1 MFARR
6 RKGCSEVWRTIS
18 DDGRPRRRRA
28 PGPAGVY
35 RHCRRVFPH
44 LDRQPVLHA
53 RYARD
58 LFRLGEGPQAP
69 VFLRQHAA
77 GRGQLRLLRQ
87 PEGDPQRADHR
98 RRYLRDLRACGR
110 ALPAV
115 ALCVLD
121 RGCARVSV
129 AGGSRARLQFAQ
141 LGLPRPALQLRGDHE
156 AGGPRLHRH
165 ARGGRPDRRPPL
177 PVVHGEAAGFRRVAA
192 RVRQQP
198 LRVRASGP
206 RLLRELHPHPALPPR
221 ELLDDR
227 RGKPGAP
234 HESVARAGRRE
245 QPGAGR
251 LLQRGCGCMSV
262 IEAGYFD
269 GKSSLKRPVGI
280 VVSRGRMKIIG
291 RDLEQEFDA
300 RLVRRSLR
308 IANTPRWL
316 YLPGGGACVTSDNAA
331 VDRITRERRY
341 ERVLH
346 KWESRPA
353 YAALAVA
360 LVAGMLWLLV
370 DRGVPVAVERIAEHI
385 PVEAEAALGHETLRA
400 LDERMMR
407 KSALPGS
414 RQDSLRAK
422 FADMDRA
429 AGETTPYSLEF
440 RQSFIG
446 ANAFG
451 LPSGIIVVTDDL
463 VRVSRSDGEVLGVLA
478 HELGHVKHRH
488 TMRRLLEGSATAL
501 IIAGGTGDA

>member
-1 MFARR
+1 
-6 RKGCSEVWRTIS
+6 
-18 DDGRPRRRRA
+18 
-28 PGPAGVY
+28 
-35 RHCRRVFPH
+35 
-44 LDRQPVLHA
+44 
-53 RYARD
+53 
-58 LFRLGEGPQAP
+58 
-69 VFLRQHAA
+69 
-77 GRGQLRLLRQ
+77 
-87 PEGDPQRADHR
+87 
-98 RRYLRDLRACGR
+98 
-110 ALPAV
+110 
-115 ALCVLD
+115 
-121 RGCARVSV
+121 
-129 AGGSRARLQFAQ
+129 
-141 LGLPRPALQLRGDHE
+141 
-156 AGGPRLHRH
+156 
-165 ARGGRPDRRPPL
+165 
-177 PVVHGEAAGFRRVAA
+177 
-192 RVRQQP
+192 
-198 LRVRASGP
+198 
-206 RLLRELHPHPALPPR
+206 
-221 ELLDDR
+221 
-227 RGKPGAP
+227 
-234 HESVARAGRRE
+234 
-245 QPGAGR
+245 
-251 LLQRGCGCMSV
+251 MSV

-385 PVEAEAALGHETLRA
+385 PVEAEAALGRETLRA
-400 LDERMMR
+400 LDEHMMR
-407 KSALPGS
+407 KSSLPGS

-422 FADMDRA
+422 FADMARA

-446 ANAFG
+446 ANAFA

-463 VRVSRSDGEVLGVLA
+463 VRLSRSDGEVLGVLA

-501 IIAGGTGDA
+501 IVAGVTGDVASTTSLAAAAPAVLLQTRYSRDNEREADAYAVQMMRRADVDPTYLARILTRMERSSGARGTRIPTFLSTHPQTGERRALALAAAGETRGPSRGKEERIDFTGLWKEDCEQLYGLQFKPLEKQGVYSVSLCGPAGCLDPGTYRPNTTVQGDPTYDVLYAEEILIKQPRGDSTSYVKCASEVMPEVPDR

>member
-1 MFARR
+1 
-6 RKGCSEVWRTIS
+6 
-18 DDGRPRRRRA
+18 
-28 PGPAGVY
+28 
-35 RHCRRVFPH
+35 
-44 LDRQPVLHA
+44 
-53 RYARD
+53 
-58 LFRLGEGPQAP
+58 
-69 VFLRQHAA
+69 
-77 GRGQLRLLRQ
+77 
-87 PEGDPQRADHR
+87 
-98 RRYLRDLRACGR
+98 
-110 ALPAV
+110 
-115 ALCVLD
+115 
-121 RGCARVSV
+121 
-129 AGGSRARLQFAQ
+129 
-141 LGLPRPALQLRGDHE
+141 
-156 AGGPRLHRH
+156 
-165 ARGGRPDRRPPL
+165 
-177 PVVHGEAAGFRRVAA
+177 
-192 RVRQQP
+192 
-198 LRVRASGP
+198 
-206 RLLRELHPHPALPPR
+206 
-221 ELLDDR
+221 
-227 RGKPGAP
+227 
-234 HESVARAGRRE
+234 
-245 QPGAGR
+245 
-251 LLQRGCGCMSV
+251 MSV

-385 PVEAEAALGHETLRA
+385 PVEAEAALGRETLRA

-422 FADMDRA
+422 FADMARA

-446 ANAFG
+446 ANAFA
-451 LPSGIIVVTDDL
+451 LPSYCL
-463 VRVSRSDGEVLGVLA
+463 KVR
-478 HELGHVKHRH
+478 
-488 TMRRLLEGSATAL
+488 
-501 IIAGGTGDA
+501 